1 MRTVSKTPSQHK
13 LKQIR
18 ILEQKIRAC
27 QFTNP
32 QLARAYKKELKRL
45 KAEIFGES

>member
-1 MRTVSKTPSQHK
+1 MSSVSKTPSQFK

-32 QLARAYKKELKRL
+32 RLAQAYRQELKKL
-45 KAEIFGES
+45 KDEVYA